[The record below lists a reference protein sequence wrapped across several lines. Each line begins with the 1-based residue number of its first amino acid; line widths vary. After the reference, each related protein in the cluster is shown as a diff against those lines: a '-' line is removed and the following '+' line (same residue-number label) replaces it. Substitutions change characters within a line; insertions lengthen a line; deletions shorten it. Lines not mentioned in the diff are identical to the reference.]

1 MGKYLYSFL
10 YNGGFLG
17 VDFAILL
24 VVLVLMLKSEEV
36 KKLIERVK

>member
-17 VDFAILL
+17 VDFAILM
-24 VVLVLMLKSEEV
+24 VVLVLMLRSEEI
-36 KKLIERVK
+36 KKLIERRA

>member
-24 VVLVLMLKSEEV
+24 VVLVLMLKSEEI
-36 KKLIERVK
+36 KKLIERAK